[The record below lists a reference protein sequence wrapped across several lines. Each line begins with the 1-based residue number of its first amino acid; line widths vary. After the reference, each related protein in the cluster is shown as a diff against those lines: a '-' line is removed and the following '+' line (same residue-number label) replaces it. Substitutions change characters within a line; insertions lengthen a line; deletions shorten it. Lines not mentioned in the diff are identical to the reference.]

1 MNDEFVEKKK
11 KNEGEM
17 NAGLKISLKIEVIL
31 FILAYFFL
39 RLFTNIVRNKEKST
53 KKVFIQELQTILI
66 NFLCK
71 QFTLKS
77 SLTFLDW
84 IESSAQLAT

>member
-31 FILAYFFL
+31 FILAFFFSAAFHKHCQKQ
-39 RLFTNIVRNKEKST
+39 REEYEKSLYSRIT
-53 KKVFIQELQTILI
+53 NYTDKF
-66 NFLCK
+66 
-71 QFTLKS
+71 S
-77 SLTFLDW
+77 M
-84 IESSAQLAT
+84 

>member
-1 MNDEFVEKKK
+1 MSDEFVEKKK

-17 NAGLKISLKIEVIL
+17 NAGLKYFLKNWSDSLHFSL
-31 FILAYFFL
+31 FFL
-39 RLFTNIVRNKEKST
+39 RLFTDIVRNKEKST
-53 KKVFIQELQTILI
+53 KIVFIQELQTIPI

-71 QFTLKS
+71 QFMFKS

-84 IESSAQLAT
+84 IESSPQLAT